1 MILAFGV
8 LLVSCAVTFIGM
20 VWMDARMDAKDDA
33 VIDEIERQLAVTRKL
48 GPAVAEAAEAS
59 AIVEAE
65 AAD

>member
-33 VIDEIERQLAVTRKL
+33 VIDEIERQLVVKFRADTR
-48 GPAVAEAAEAS
+48 GHES
-59 AIVEAE
+59 ATVEAE